1 MKNIIVIKLGGI
13 AIENLNDA
21 FIQQIKA
28 WHLENKKIIIVH
40 GGGQVI
46 SDLLTKNNHSTIK
59 IDGMRVTAKN
69 DLPIIY
75 DALINIVGH
84 QLLVR
89 LKESNL
95 EFFQFKEKIKEL
107 VSAEFLNKNIYGY
120 VGKVKEINTMLLEN
134 ILSRDIIPII
144 TSLGVNEQGEYLNV
158 NADHLATAIAK
169 KLKVEKLVY
178 MTDVPGVIE
187 KDKTLATLTIKEAK
201 TKIENKIITGGM
213 IPKIESAIQTVESGV
228 ESILI
233 ANNLQKETIIRGD

>member
-59 IDGMRVTAKN
+59 IYGMRVTAKN

-84 QLLVR
+84 QLLER

-213 IPKIESAIQTVESGV
+213 IPKIESAIQTLESGV

-233 ANNLQKETIIRGD
+233 ANNLQKGTIIRGD

>member
-187 KDKTLATLTIKEAK
+187 KDKTLATLTIKKAK

-233 ANNLQKETIIRGD
+233 ANNLQKGTIIRGD

>member
-69 DLPIIY
+69 NLPIIY

-84 QLLVR
+84 QLLER

-233 ANNLQKETIIRGD
+233 ANNLQKGTIIRGD

>member
-21 FIQQIKA
+21 FIQQINA

-46 SDLLTKNNHSTIK
+46 SNLLTKNNHSTIK

-84 QLLVR
+84 QLLER

-120 VGKVKEINTMLLEN
+120 VGKVKEINTMLLEKM
-134 ILSRDIIPII
+134 LSRDIIPII

-187 KDKTLATLTIKEAK
+187 KDKTLATLTINEAK
-201 TKIENKIITGGM
+201 KKIENKIITGGM
-213 IPKIESAIQTVESGV
+213 IPKIESAIQTLESGV

-233 ANNLQKETIIRGD
+233 ANNLQKGTIIRGD

>member
-21 FIQQIKA
+21 FIQQINA

-46 SDLLTKNNHSTIK
+46 SNLLTKNNHSTIK

-84 QLLVR
+84 QLLER

-120 VGKVKEINTMLLEN
+120 VGKVNEINTMLLEK
-134 ILSRDIIPII
+134 ILSRDMIPII

-187 KDKTLATLTIKEAK
+187 KDKTLATLTINEAK

-213 IPKIESAIQTVESGV
+213 IPKIESAIQTLESGV

-233 ANNLQKETIIRGD
+233 ANNLQKGTIIRGD

>member
-233 ANNLQKETIIRGD
+233 ASTLQKGTIIRGD